1 MDYTLKNHLENK
13 PKDVTIAQPIFR
25 IKLLHTLENFSKMKN
40 FSLEIQYS
48 NFLSIMGLMQMI
60 TFDRDM
66 MILT

>member
-13 PKDVTIAQPIFR
+13 PKAVTIAQPIFR

-48 NFLSIMGLMQMI
+48 NFLSIMGLM
-60 TFDRDM
+60 
-66 MILT
+66 